1 MLETQ
6 KKPALTGRTKRGPV
20 DGTLAVILLLLLL
33 TGLLVLFSATYY
45 TAQDQGDPLGE
56 VKKQL
61 LGIGLGTVAM
71 LVTSRIPYRFWQDTW
86 VIVGGPGAKRG
97 AAGAGDY
104 SGRGSVP
111 ERLQTMAFP
120 GRN

>member
-86 VIVGGPGAKRG
+86 VIVGGLGLSVVLLVL
-97 AAGAGDY
+97 AACEG
-104 SGRGSVP
+104 
-111 ERLQTMAFP
+111 
-120 GRN
+120 